1 MSINNINN
9 ADYAPASTAA
19 APSIDLPGVIRR
31 KFWTIG
37 FFTIVAVGLS
47 ILYYFKA
54 PKVFESNAKIY
65 VHQNSAPTLT
75 ADAETLQAEIAVE
88 RDMEIIRS
96 SRVLARAIEQGKL
109 EEMESMEDVEPNYH
123 LFELRERLV
132 VKPSDAAGSAIDVI
146 YRCSNPEDAKHAL
159 FHILLAFKQD
169 LQNDS
174 MATGGL
180 QVTTTLDMKERLG
193 AQLLEN
199 EKLLRELS
207 AKPHLQFDGEMMT
220 NQHQT
225 QQVKIQESRDELRR
239 DIARLKARLDQFV
252 AAKATGSLTD
262 SMIIDALAD
271 FNDTSLSGYVSA
283 NSEFMRLKIDEQ
295 EKQGQFGDEHPDM
308 IALRNQIKM
317 VDQMRMRELAA
328 LRGGDSANGPIDLL
342 NVVSEQIRYRIQLK
356 KAEDESLRAEMK
368 EEQKKSMEIAK
379 DVELFAT
386 LKSEKETLS
395 SELSRVT
402 TQLTEFSTL
411 QAYSSRELKTL
422 NPPSKPEQ
430 YSPSLLFALPI
441 GLMLG
446 GLAGLLFGVLKE
458 MAEKTF
464 RSSEEIAR
472 QLGVPVVAHIPFF
485 SSRNRSSEH
494 KHVNPDLITAH
505 RPTSIPSESFKALR
519 TSIFFKANQS
529 QAKVIQITSP
539 SPADG
544 KSTVAA
550 NLAASIAQ
558 AGRRVVL
565 IDCDLRKPTQ
575 HKRFGLTNKI
585 GFSQLLTGELTVEA
599 VMQNP
604 EIENL
609 TLVTSGPQF
618 SNPAELLTSGSLQ
631 DAVEEIKGMFDF
643 VIIDTPPVLAVTDP
657 VIVSDTVDLVYMPMR
672 IRAGV
677 QVNAGQSVEALRAV
691 GTEVDGIII
700 NALSKKDSSKYS
712 YGGYGGYGGNR
723 SGYGYGYGYGSRTYG
738 NISNKETAAPLRSP
752 NPKATSRRTA
762 KSGNNGQTIRLDS

>member
-146 YRCSNPEDAKHAL
+146 YRCNNPEDAKHAL

-252 AAKATGSLTD
+252 AAKATDSLTD

-342 NVVSEQIRYRIQLK
+342 NVVSEQIRYRIELK
-356 KAEDESLRAEMK
+356 KAEDESLLTEMK
-368 EEQKKSMEIAK
+368 EEQKKAMEIAQ

-395 SELSRVT
+395 SELARVT
-402 TQLTEFSTL
+402 TQLTEFNTL

-472 QLGVPVVAHIPFF
+472 QLGVQVVAHIPFF
-485 SSRNRSSEH
+485 TSRSRAPEH
-494 KHVNPDLITAH
+494 KNMNIDLIAVH
-505 RPTSIPSESFKALR
+505 RPTSVPSEAFKALR
-519 TSIFFKANQS
+519 TSIFFKANQN

-539 SPADG
+539 APADG

-585 GFSQLLTGELTVEA
+585 GFSQLLTGELTAEA
-599 VMQNP
+599 VMQNLG
-604 EIENL
+604 IENL

-723 SGYGYGYGYGSRTYG
+723 SGYGYGYGSRTYG

-752 NPKATSRRTA
+752 SPKAASRRTA

>member
-1 MSINNINN
+1 MSINNTNN
-9 ADYAPASTAA
+9 SDYAPANSTGE
-19 APSIDLPGVIRR
+19 PSIDLLGIVRR

-37 FFTIVAVGLS
+37 FFTLVAAGLAV
-47 ILYYFKA
+47 LYYAKA

-88 RDMEIIRS
+88 RDVEIIRS
-96 SRVLARAIEQGKL
+96 SRVLARAIEQGNL

-123 LFELRERLV
+123 LFELRDRLV

-180 QVTTTLDMKERLG
+180 QVSTTLDMKERLG
-193 AQLLEN
+193 VQLLEN
-199 EKLLRELS
+199 ERLLRELS

-252 AAKATGSLTD
+252 AAKATSSLTD
-262 SMIIDALAD
+262 SMIIDALSD
-271 FNDTSLSGYVSA
+271 FNDASLSGYVSA

-342 NVVSEQIRYRIQLK
+342 TVVSEQIRYRIELK
-356 KAEDESLRAEMK
+356 KAEDESLRVEMK
-368 EEQKKSMEIAK
+368 QEQQKSMEIAQ

-395 SELSRVT
+395 NELSRVT
-402 TQLTEFSTL
+402 TQLTEYNTL

-430 YSPSLLFALPI
+430 YSPSILFALPI

-446 GLAGLLFGVLKE
+446 SLAGLLFGVLKE

-485 SSRNRSSEH
+485 SSRNRSPEH

-519 TSIFFKANQS
+519 TSVFFKANQS
-529 QAKVIQITSP
+529 NAKVIQITSP

-544 KSTVAA
+544 KSMVAA

-558 AGRRVVL
+558 AGRRIVL

-575 HKRFGLTNKI
+575 HTRFGVKNDV
-585 GFSQLLTGELTVEA
+585 GFTHLLTGERKTEA
-599 VMQNP
+599 VLQDTG
-604 EIENL
+604 IENL
-609 TLVTSGPQF
+609 TLLTSGPQF
-618 SNPAELLTSGSLQ
+618 SNPAELLTCGALHEV
-631 DAVEEIKGMFDF
+631 VEEIKGLFDF

-657 VIVSDTVDLVYMPMR
+657 VIVSDTVDLLYMPMR
-672 IRAGV
+672 IRSGV

-691 GTEVDGIII
+691 GTEIDGVII

-712 YGGYGGYGGNR
+712 YGGYGTNR
-723 SGYGYGYGYGSRTYG
+723 SGYGYGYGSRTYG
-738 NISNKETAAPLRSP
+738 NIGNKETAAPVRPKPVNRRS
-752 NPKATSRRTA
+752 A
-762 KSGNNGQTIRLDS
+762 KSRSNGQAIRIDS